1 MKSVAIDHA
10 LLERLARKAWA
21 DSPSPRKAKTRES
34 AHQAVW
40 REKVLSVCALPQ
52 SGGIGKTLVSAIW
65 GEA

>member
-1 MKSVAIDHA
+1 MKAIDTA

-21 DSPSPRKAKTRES
+21 DSPNPRKAKTWEA
-34 AHQAVW
+34 AHKAVW
-40 REKVLSVCALPQ
+40 RQRVLSVCALSQ